1 MEEPLEN
8 PEKQE
13 PLRKWIPFLWIAPV
27 GLIFV
32 LGAFAYCAR

>member
-13 PLRKWIPFLWIAPV
+13 PLRKWIPFLWIPPFA
-27 GLIFV
+27 LIW
-32 LGAFAYCAR
+32 LLALLAYCAR